1 MKQNVGKYVIIDYHL
16 DYKNCK
22 GGRFVMES
30 ETDIELIKVSES
42 VVCLQFK
49 WSRRILRT
57 DNHNI
62 VTSLESLSHIE
73 FGLTINEL
81 LISDIYS
88 VLKNHEER
96 NLTFIKSNSF
106 DIFDN
111 FQHVYYSSFLDE
123 NSIPIEERKQDMATW
138 LETKIQEL
146 DLNN

>member
-1 MKQNVGKYVIIDYHL
+1 
-16 DYKNCK
+16 
-22 GGRFVMES
+22 MES
-30 ETDIELIKVSES
+30 ETDMELIKVSES

-57 DNHNI
+57 DNHHI

-123 NSIPIEERKQDMATW
+123 NSIPMEERKQDMATW
-138 LETKIQEL
+138 LEAKIQEL
-146 DLNN
+146 YLNN